1 MKTIITKKYE
11 LSKEEFQALEK
22 TKEIFD
28 SLCNEG
34 FTDDFCVV
42 ENVYLVDTIH
52 AINAVIRDSGEDW
65 I

>member
-11 LSKEEFQALEK
+11 LSKEDFQALEK

-28 SLCNEG
+28 SLCNGG
-34 FTDDFCVV
+34 FKDDFCVI
-42 ENVYLVDTIH
+42 ENVYLVDTID
-52 AINAVIRDSGEDW
+52 AIDAVIRDNGEDW

>member
-11 LSKEEFQALEK
+11 LSKEDFQALEK

-34 FTDDFCVV
+34 FKDDFCVV
-42 ENVYLVDTIH
+42 ENVYLDDTIQ
-52 AINAVIRDSGEDW
+52 AIDAVIRDNGEDW

>member
-1 MKTIITKKYE
+1 MNTIITKKYK
-11 LSKEEFQALEK
+11 LSKEDFQALEK

-34 FTDDFCVV
+34 FKDDFCVV
-42 ENVYLVDTIH
+42 ENVYLVDTID
-52 AINAVIRDSGEDW
+52 AIDAVIRDNGEDW